1 MTVHDIA
8 HLVDPELSLWC
19 ARLVMGWDQH
29 DPACCAF
36 GPCVSTGHALLLVER
51 LGPVDFVLKHCP
63 GVGHSGAFW
72 MAWFG
77 DASQATADTPARAI
91 CRAALLYVLERG
103 VPPPGTLRR
112 QGPGQLSWSP
122 FSGSRNTY

>member
-8 HLVDPELSLWC
+8 HLADPELSLWC
-19 ARLVMGWDQH
+19 ARLVMGWDRH
-29 DPACCAF
+29 DPACWTF

-51 LGPVDFVLKHCP
+51 LGPLDFVLNRCP
-63 GVGHSGAFW
+63 GNGSSGAFW

-77 DASQATADTPARAI
+77 DATQATADTPARAI

-103 VPPPGTLRR
+103 APPAQEHLGAKV
-112 QGPGQLSWSP
+112 QAS
-122 FSGSRNTY
+122 